1 VARHV
6 NVELVDDI
14 DGSPAAETVDFGLD
28 GVRYTIDLSK
38 DNAAQLRSTL
48 RPYVRKAREM
58 RTSTNAGAKHRR
70 RAAANTTALIRDLAE
85 RAKDQHRGDTARNRP
100 EDQAAEDQA
109 AEDQAAEDQ
118 ATGEAA
124 AGVDTAA
131 VERPAPARSETA
143 ATEPTTAPVTAP
155 VTEPSTEPAAEPAIE
170 PAAQPAGE
178 SAQEAPAPLPLAPVF
193 QPPQR

>member
-85 RAKDQHRGDTARNRP
+85 RAKDQHRGGDARNRP
-100 EDQAAEDQA
+100 DDHAA
-109 AEDQAAEDQ
+109 
-118 ATGEAA
+118 GEAA
-124 AGVDTAA
+124 TGPGTAGAGTAA
-131 VERPAPARSETA
+131 VERPAPATSEPA
-143 ATEPTTAPVTAP
+143 ASEPTTAP
-155 VTEPSTEPAAEPAIE
+155 VTEPSTEPAAKPVVEPSAEPA
-170 PAAQPAGE
+170 GD
-178 SAQEAPAPLPLAPVF
+178 SAPEAPAPLPLAPVF